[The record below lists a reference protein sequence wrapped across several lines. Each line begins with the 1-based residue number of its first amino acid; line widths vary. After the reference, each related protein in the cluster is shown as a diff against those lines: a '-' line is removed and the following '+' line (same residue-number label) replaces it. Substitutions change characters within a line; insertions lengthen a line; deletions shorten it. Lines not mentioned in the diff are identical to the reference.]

1 MLFVAGVWCGRRSR
15 FLWLCMS
22 YFALDM
28 VLHIGLGFGINE
40 VYIMSAHWIYVVP
53 IAIAYLMRSRLR
65 RRWSLVLKAIMAVV
79 AVYLWVWNVALIV
92 QYLYF

>member
-1 MLFVAGVWCGRRSR
+1 
-15 FLWLCMS
+15 
-22 YFALDM
+22 
-28 VLHIGLGFGINE
+28 
-40 VYIMSAHWIYVVP
+40 MSAHWIYVVP